1 MPEILKIDPSHPD
14 MVLITEAVRIM
25 KAGGVIAYPTETF
38 YGLGADGKNERAVE
52 KVFLIK
58 GRDLKNPISLII
70 GDRIDLIG
78 LVDEITDT
86 AHSLMEEFWPG
97 GLTLIFKTSPDIP
110 PRLTGGTGKIG
121 IRISSHPI
129 ANLLTKTF
137 SRPITATSANLSG
150 EGECSSA
157 GEVVWRLGNRIDAV
171 IDGGP
176 TPGKSG
182 TTILDVSVHPPLIL
196 REGIIPT
203 ALIQDTFRRM
213 NIS

>member
-14 MVLITEAVRIM
+14 MALITEAVRIM

-78 LVDEITDT
+78 LVDEITNT

-97 GLTLIFKTSPDIP
+97 GLTLIFKASPDIP

-157 GEVVWRLGNRIDAV
+157 GEVIQRLGNHIDAV

-203 ALIQDTFRRM
+203 ALIQDTLKRM